1 MGSAGL
7 LCVSLALIAPGVL
20 AEHGGQCK
28 FLPRYPF
35 AKPKLQSDLSEFAIG
50 TSWEYECLPGY
61 IKGSFSVT
69 CLQSS
74 KWSDVQQPCQRKSC
88 RSPGELLHGS
98 VLITTGVV
106 FGSTITYSCDKGYRL
121 IGDSSATCIISDNT
135 VTWDRDMPFCESIPC
150 EPPPAISN
158 GDFYSS
164 SREDFFYG
172 MVVTYK
178 CHAGQ
183 NGKKLFDLLGEKS
196 IYCTSKDNRV
206 GIWSGPPPQCIPLVK
221 CPIPEVENGI
231 IESGFGR
238 SYSLNDTVIFRC
250 KPGFTMKGS
259 NIVWCQPNSKW
270 DPPLP
275 SCFKGCLLPPHVN
288 HGSYNN
294 LDKEFFTIG
303 QEVSYSCDPGYTLLG
318 TNTMQC
324 TSLGTWSHTA
334 PKCEAK
340 SCDAIPNQLLNG
352 HVVAP
357 PNFQL
362 GAEVSFVCDKGYRLN
377 GQSSSQCV
385 SEGMSVLWNN
395 KFPVCE
401 QIRCE
406 PPPPIKNG
414 WSGHSSDP
422 VPLNTAVKYKC
433 FNAFRLI
440 GERLLFCISK
450 DQVRGI
456 WDKPPPT
463 CEYYNR
469 YSVCPEPTV
478 PGGYRD
484 KRSRPPYRHGDSV
497 TFTCNTNFTMKGNK
511 SVWCQANKTWGPT
524 PLPTCESDFPL
535 ECPPLPMIPN
545 GYHTGEMVE
554 SFAPGLSV
562 TYSCEPGY
570 LLVGEKTIRCLS
582 SGKWNAVIPTCKEAQ
597 CEPPGPF
604 LNGQIKGPPSLR
616 VGATLN
622 FDCNEGYRLQGQP
635 SSRCVIAGQQ
645 ASWTK
650 MPVCK
655 EILCPPPPSILNGR
669 HTGSPSGNVPYG
681 SIVIYTC
688 NPDPEEGVRFIL
700 MGEKTIYC
708 TADSQKIGIWSAP
721 APRCELS
728 SSAVHCPP
736 PQILRGQ
743 ISWGQKEQYSYN
755 DTVVFACTF
764 GFSLKG
770 SKAIRCNAQGTW
782 EPSVPVCEKECQAP
796 PKILNGRKEDRHLV
810 RFDPGTSIKYSCD
823 PGYVLV
829 GKESILC
836 TSEGVWTPTV
846 PECKVAECKPIGN
859 QVFDKPQNGFIRPDV
874 NSSCDEGY
882 RLGGSVYQ
890 SCQGAIPWFM
900 EIRLCEDITCPPP
913 PVIYNGKHTGSSS
926 ENVPYGTM
934 VTYTCNPGPESGV
947 KFNLVGESTIHCTS
961 NDQEMG
967 TWSGPAPFC
976 KLSLPTFQCPP
987 VYVANGYKISG
998 KEAPYFYNDSVA
1010 FKCNRGFTLKGSSKI
1025 RCKANNTWDPEIPV
1039 CEKDCQPPFGLQ
1051 HGRHTGGNRV
1061 LFVSGMTV
1069 DYTCDPGY
1077 LLVGNKSIHCMPS
1090 GTWSPSPPRC
1100 EEAPCQPVRD
1110 DFQELPIQSPVIPVN
1125 TSCQDGYRLTGHAYQ
1140 KCQDAENRV
1149 WFQKI
1154 PLCKVIHCEPP
1165 PMIEHGRP
1173 RGVMAEHF
1181 LYGNEVSYECD
1192 QGFSLLGEKNIRCI
1206 SDPKGHGS
1214 WSKPLPQCGLIGQ
1227 CKAPEQLP
1235 FAKPLRLFNESEF
1248 PIGTSIKY
1256 ECRPGYQKRVFS
1268 MKCLQ
1273 NSVWSSIENMCK
1285 RKSCGTPPELLNG
1298 KLTVDGDARFGST
1311 VHYACNVGYQLIGHS
1326 SISCIISDNTVVWD
1340 DDPPI
1345 CETIHCEPPPDIANG
1360 DFLSTNREYFP
1371 YATVVTYRCNTGHR
1385 GEKLYE
1391 LVGNPSIY
1399 CTSEDNRV
1407 GTWSDLPP
1415 QCIVLNRCTPPDIEN
1430 AIRISENKSLFFLY
1444 ETVRFICKPGF
1455 VMEGPSN
1462 VYCQRQ
1468 NKWGPE
1474 LPSCTRACQ
1483 APPEIFHGKHSAR
1496 NKDSFAPGQEVFYS
1510 CEPGYELQGA
1520 ASLRCTP
1527 QGDWSPAAPRCEGKS
1542 CADFLDQLPNGHV
1555 LFPIS
1560 LQLGAKV
1567 SFVCDEGFRLQGS
1580 SASYCVLVGTESLW
1594 NNSVPVCEQIF
1605 CPNPPSILNG
1615 HHTGTSWGRIPY
1627 GKEITYTCDHHPTRG
1642 MIFKLIGESTIFCT
1656 SDNQGN
1662 GIWSGPA
1669 PHCVLAGPAGYCKA
1683 PEEFPFA
1690 KPATAINES
1699 EFPIGTSLN
1708 YKCLPGYSENTFF
1721 ITCLENLVW
1730 SSAKDI
1736 CRRKSCG
1743 TPPEPINGM
1752 VQIITDT
1759 QFGSTVHYSCNEG
1772 YRLIGSPSAA
1782 CLLLGSTVTWDKEAP
1797 MCEKIFCPN
1806 PPSIP
1811 NGHHTGT
1818 SWGRIPYGKEITY
1831 ICDYQP
1837 ASGMIFKLVGE
1848 STILCTSDNQGNGI
1862 WSGPAPHC
1870 EPAGPTACPYPPKIH
1885 NGHYI
1890 GRHVSPYLP
1899 GMIVS
1904 YACDPGYLLV
1914 GRAFIF
1920 CTYQGTWSQFDHYC
1934 KEIKCILPEFMN
1946 GIQKKLH
1953 MRKVYHYGDNVTF
1966 ECEVGYTLKGS
1977 RQSQCQADDTWN
1989 PPLAVCTSSTRDAL
2003 TTGLVFGVIFLLLI
2017 IVSCC
2022 IIIKHRKRTNTDE
2035 KPKENIHLSP
2045 QEDSGIQPQTLQTN
2059 QENSSALP

>member
-1 MGSAGL
+1 MGAPQRAG
-7 LCVSLALIAPGVL
+7 APRSTG
-20 AEHGGQCK
+20 A
-28 FLPRYPF
+28 PR
-35 AKPKLQSDLSEFAIG
+35 S
-50 TSWEYECLPGY
+50 
-61 IKGSFSVT
+61 
-69 CLQSS
+69 
-74 KWSDVQQPCQRKSC
+74 
-88 RSPGELLHGS
+88 RSP
-98 VLITTGVV
+98 
-106 FGSTITYSCDKGYRL
+106 
-121 IGDSSATCIISDNT
+121 
-135 VTWDRDMPFCESIPC
+135 
-150 EPPPAISN
+150 
-158 GDFYSS
+158 
-164 SREDFFYG
+164 
-172 MVVTYK
+172 
-178 CHAGQ
+178 
-183 NGKKLFDLLGEKS
+183 
-196 IYCTSKDNRV
+196 
-206 GIWSGPPPQCIPLVK
+206 
-221 CPIPEVENGI
+221 
-231 IESGFGR
+231 
-238 SYSLNDTVIFRC
+238 
-250 KPGFTMKGS
+250 
-259 NIVWCQPNSKW
+259 
-270 DPPLP
+270 
-275 SCFKGCLLPPHVN
+275 
-288 HGSYNN
+288 
-294 LDKEFFTIG
+294 
-303 QEVSYSCDPGYTLLG
+303 QE
-318 TNTMQC
+318 
-324 TSLGTWSHTA
+324 A
-334 PKCEAK
+334 P
-340 SCDAIPNQLLNG
+340 
-352 HVVAP
+352 
-357 PNFQL
+357 
-362 GAEVSFVCDKGYRLN
+362 
-377 GQSSSQCV
+377 
-385 SEGMSVLWNN
+385 
-395 KFPVCE
+395 
-401 QIRCE
+401 
-406 PPPPIKNG
+406 
-414 WSGHSSDP
+414 
-422 VPLNTAVKYKC
+422 
-433 FNAFRLI
+433 
-440 GERLLFCISK
+440 
-450 DQVRGI
+450 
-456 WDKPPPT
+456 
-463 CEYYNR
+463 
-469 YSVCPEPTV
+469 
-478 PGGYRD
+478 
-484 KRSRPPYRHGDSV
+484 RSRPGGALLAFLV
-497 TFTCNTNFTMKGNK
+497 LL
-511 SVWCQANKTWGPT
+511 
-524 PLPTCESDFPL
+524 PLP
-535 ECPPLPMIPN
+535 
-545 GYHTGEMVE
+545 
-554 SFAPGLSV
+554 
-562 TYSCEPGY
+562 
-570 LLVGEKTIRCLS
+570 
-582 SGKWNAVIPTCKEAQ
+582 EA
-597 CEPPGPF
+597 
-604 LNGQIKGPPSLR
+604 
-616 VGATLN
+616 
-622 FDCNEGYRLQGQP
+622 
-635 SSRCVIAGQQ
+635 
-645 ASWTK
+645 W
-650 MPVCK
+650 
-655 EILCPPPPSILNGR
+655 
-669 HTGSPSGNVPYG
+669 
-681 SIVIYTC
+681 
-688 NPDPEEGVRFIL
+688 
-700 MGEKTIYC
+700 
-708 TADSQKIGIWSAP
+708 
-721 APRCELS
+721 
-728 SSAVHCPP
+728 
-736 PQILRGQ
+736 
-743 ISWGQKEQYSYN
+743 
-755 DTVVFACTF
+755 
-764 GFSLKG
+764 
-770 SKAIRCNAQGTW
+770 
-782 EPSVPVCEKECQAP
+782 
-796 PKILNGRKEDRHLV
+796 
-810 RFDPGTSIKYSCD
+810 
-823 PGYVLV
+823 
-829 GKESILC
+829 
-836 TSEGVWTPTV
+836 
-846 PECKVAECKPIGN
+846 
-859 QVFDKPQNGFIRPDV
+859 
-874 NSSCDEGY
+874 
-882 RLGGSVYQ
+882 
-890 SCQGAIPWFM
+890 
-900 EIRLCEDITCPPP
+900 
-913 PVIYNGKHTGSSS
+913 
-926 ENVPYGTM
+926 
-934 VTYTCNPGPESGV
+934 
-947 KFNLVGESTIHCTS
+947 
-961 NDQEMG
+961 
-967 TWSGPAPFC
+967 
-976 KLSLPTFQCPP
+976 
-987 VYVANGYKISG
+987 
-998 KEAPYFYNDSVA
+998 
-1010 FKCNRGFTLKGSSKI
+1010 
-1025 RCKANNTWDPEIPV
+1025 
-1039 CEKDCQPPFGLQ
+1039 
-1051 HGRHTGGNRV
+1051 
-1061 LFVSGMTV
+1061 
-1069 DYTCDPGY
+1069 
-1077 LLVGNKSIHCMPS
+1077 
-1090 GTWSPSPPRC
+1090 
-1100 EEAPCQPVRD
+1100 
-1110 DFQELPIQSPVIPVN
+1110 
-1125 TSCQDGYRLTGHAYQ
+1125 
-1140 KCQDAENRV
+1140 
-1149 WFQKI
+1149 
-1154 PLCKVIHCEPP
+1154 
-1165 PMIEHGRP
+1165 
-1173 RGVMAEHF
+1173 
-1181 LYGNEVSYECD
+1181 
-1192 QGFSLLGEKNIRCI
+1192 
-1206 SDPKGHGS
+1206 
-1214 WSKPLPQCGLIGQ
+1214 GQ

-1235 FAKPLRLFNESEF
+1235 FAKPLRLINESEF

-1273 NSVWSSIENMCK
+1273 NSVWSSVENMCK

-1360 DFLSTNREYFP
+1360 NFLSTNREYFP

-1415 QCIVLNRCTPPDIEN
+1415 QCIVLNRCTPPVIEN

-1444 ETVRFICKPGF
+1444 ETVSFICKPGF

-1580 SASYCVLVGTESLW
+1580 SSSYCVLVGTESLW

-1605 CPNPPSILNG
+1605 CPNPPSIPNG

-1642 MIFKLIGESTIFCT
+1642 MIFNLIGESTILCT

-1708 YKCLPGYSENTFF
+1708 YKCLPGYSENMFS

-1782 CLLLGSTVTWDKEAP
+1782 CLLSGSTVTWDKEAP

-1831 ICDYQP
+1831 TCDHHP
-1837 ASGMIFKLVGE
+1837 TSGMINLIGE
-1848 STILCTSDNQGNGI
+1848 STIRCTSDNQGNGI

-1977 RQSQCQADDTWN
+1977 PQSQCQADDTWN
-1989 PPLAVCTSSTRDAL
+1989 PPLAICTSSTRDAL
-2003 TTGLVFGVIFLLLI
+2003 TTGLVFGVIFLLFI

-2059 QENSSALP
+2059 QENSRYLPYISNSLCCQELKY

>member
-1 MGSAGL
+1 MGAPQRAG
-7 LCVSLALIAPGVL
+7 APRRMG
-20 AEHGGQCK
+20 APQRAGA
-28 FLPRYPF
+28 PRSTGAPR
-35 AKPKLQSDLSEFAIG
+35 S
-50 TSWEYECLPGY
+50 
-61 IKGSFSVT
+61 
-69 CLQSS
+69 
-74 KWSDVQQPCQRKSC
+74 
-88 RSPGELLHGS
+88 RSP
-98 VLITTGVV
+98 
-106 FGSTITYSCDKGYRL
+106 
-121 IGDSSATCIISDNT
+121 
-135 VTWDRDMPFCESIPC
+135 
-150 EPPPAISN
+150 
-158 GDFYSS
+158 
-164 SREDFFYG
+164 
-172 MVVTYK
+172 
-178 CHAGQ
+178 
-183 NGKKLFDLLGEKS
+183 
-196 IYCTSKDNRV
+196 
-206 GIWSGPPPQCIPLVK
+206 
-221 CPIPEVENGI
+221 
-231 IESGFGR
+231 
-238 SYSLNDTVIFRC
+238 
-250 KPGFTMKGS
+250 
-259 NIVWCQPNSKW
+259 
-270 DPPLP
+270 
-275 SCFKGCLLPPHVN
+275 
-288 HGSYNN
+288 
-294 LDKEFFTIG
+294 
-303 QEVSYSCDPGYTLLG
+303 QE
-318 TNTMQC
+318 
-324 TSLGTWSHTA
+324 A
-334 PKCEAK
+334 P
-340 SCDAIPNQLLNG
+340 
-352 HVVAP
+352 
-357 PNFQL
+357 
-362 GAEVSFVCDKGYRLN
+362 
-377 GQSSSQCV
+377 
-385 SEGMSVLWNN
+385 
-395 KFPVCE
+395 
-401 QIRCE
+401 
-406 PPPPIKNG
+406 
-414 WSGHSSDP
+414 
-422 VPLNTAVKYKC
+422 
-433 FNAFRLI
+433 
-440 GERLLFCISK
+440 
-450 DQVRGI
+450 
-456 WDKPPPT
+456 
-463 CEYYNR
+463 
-469 YSVCPEPTV
+469 
-478 PGGYRD
+478 
-484 KRSRPPYRHGDSV
+484 RSRPG
-497 TFTCNTNFTMKGNK
+497 G
-511 SVWCQANKTWGPT
+511 A
-524 PLPTCESDFPL
+524 LPAFL
-535 ECPPLPMIPN
+535 VLLALP
-545 GYHTGEMVE
+545 
-554 SFAPGLSV
+554 
-562 TYSCEPGY
+562 
-570 LLVGEKTIRCLS
+570 
-582 SGKWNAVIPTCKEAQ
+582 EA
-597 CEPPGPF
+597 
-604 LNGQIKGPPSLR
+604 
-616 VGATLN
+616 
-622 FDCNEGYRLQGQP
+622 
-635 SSRCVIAGQQ
+635 
-645 ASWTK
+645 W
-650 MPVCK
+650 
-655 EILCPPPPSILNGR
+655 
-669 HTGSPSGNVPYG
+669 
-681 SIVIYTC
+681 
-688 NPDPEEGVRFIL
+688 
-700 MGEKTIYC
+700 
-708 TADSQKIGIWSAP
+708 
-721 APRCELS
+721 
-728 SSAVHCPP
+728 
-736 PQILRGQ
+736 
-743 ISWGQKEQYSYN
+743 
-755 DTVVFACTF
+755 
-764 GFSLKG
+764 
-770 SKAIRCNAQGTW
+770 
-782 EPSVPVCEKECQAP
+782 
-796 PKILNGRKEDRHLV
+796 
-810 RFDPGTSIKYSCD
+810 
-823 PGYVLV
+823 
-829 GKESILC
+829 
-836 TSEGVWTPTV
+836 
-846 PECKVAECKPIGN
+846 
-859 QVFDKPQNGFIRPDV
+859 
-874 NSSCDEGY
+874 
-882 RLGGSVYQ
+882 
-890 SCQGAIPWFM
+890 
-900 EIRLCEDITCPPP
+900 
-913 PVIYNGKHTGSSS
+913 
-926 ENVPYGTM
+926 
-934 VTYTCNPGPESGV
+934 
-947 KFNLVGESTIHCTS
+947 
-961 NDQEMG
+961 
-967 TWSGPAPFC
+967 
-976 KLSLPTFQCPP
+976 
-987 VYVANGYKISG
+987 
-998 KEAPYFYNDSVA
+998 
-1010 FKCNRGFTLKGSSKI
+1010 
-1025 RCKANNTWDPEIPV
+1025 
-1039 CEKDCQPPFGLQ
+1039 
-1051 HGRHTGGNRV
+1051 
-1061 LFVSGMTV
+1061 
-1069 DYTCDPGY
+1069 
-1077 LLVGNKSIHCMPS
+1077 
-1090 GTWSPSPPRC
+1090 
-1100 EEAPCQPVRD
+1100 
-1110 DFQELPIQSPVIPVN
+1110 
-1125 TSCQDGYRLTGHAYQ
+1125 
-1140 KCQDAENRV
+1140 
-1149 WFQKI
+1149 
-1154 PLCKVIHCEPP
+1154 
-1165 PMIEHGRP
+1165 
-1173 RGVMAEHF
+1173 
-1181 LYGNEVSYECD
+1181 
-1192 QGFSLLGEKNIRCI
+1192 
-1206 SDPKGHGS
+1206 
-1214 WSKPLPQCGLIGQ
+1214 GQ

-1690 KPATAINES
+1690 KPLTAINES

-1708 YKCLPGYSENTFF
+1708 YKCLPGYSENTFS

-2059 QENSSALP
+2059 QENSRYLLYISNS